1 MQIKTTMKYHH
12 APVRMAIIKKPTN
25 GKFWRG
31 SGEKGTLLHCWWG
44 YKLVQ
49 LLWKTV
55 WRSLKRT
62 KTKSKTLKIEL
73 PYDLAILLLGVY
85 PDKTIME
92 KIHVPTMLMKV
103 LVAQSCLTLCN
114 HMDCS
119 PPGSSGHG
127 ILQARILECVAI
139 PFSRGSSQ
147 PRD

>member
-62 KTKSKTLKIEL
+62 KTKSKTLKMEL
-73 PYDLAILLLGVY
+73 PYDLAILLPGCIPRQNYNGKDTCTHHAHESVSRSVMSDSLQPHGLKPTRFLWPWNSPGKNIGVRRHSLFQG
-85 PDKTIME
+85 IF
-92 KIHVPTMLMKV
+92 PT
-103 LVAQSCLTLCN
+103 
-114 HMDCS
+114 
-119 PPGSSGHG
+119 
-127 ILQARILECVAI
+127 
-139 PFSRGSSQ
+139 
-147 PRD
+147 